1 MREWHAYLRPI
12 SPPALVQDTLSTATA
27 FHGEGAFP
35 QLEGNAYWIGIPWL
49 RKGKKL
55 VYAPLDKFRSALYRL
70 ICPSTT
76 FRAVDLGDIEG
87 EGLAPE
93 EVYDRI
99 AIITEFFVRQGK
111 ILLFVGGSQDFSYG
125 IYKGFVQLREIPFS
139 YVLLDSALDIEGA
152 DSKAHEHF
160 NRWILELEP
169 AFPTWIYALGLQYHK
184 IPLKQRELMEDLGVI
199 GVRLREL
206 LWEPTLAEP
215 ALRMADCISIDLSV
229 IRAAD
234 APAVISPNPAGL
246 TIELGC
252 QILRMGGMG
261 YGKSVLHLAN
271 YFSLRDKSGI
281 TAQSLALLA
290 WYYLEGLVSR
300 YNDFPS
306 PNRSNLIA
314 KQVTLPMAQGAITF
328 YQHPESHRWWMEV
341 QGRLVP
347 CHEEHLRQA
356 QRGEVPDLW
365 YSAQKYLLPPY

>member
-1 MREWHAYLRPI
+1 MSEWHTYLRPI
-12 SPPALVQDTLSTATA
+12 LSPSLMQDTLSTATA
-27 FHGEGAFP
+27 FHSEGYFP
-35 QLEGNAYWIGIPWL
+35 PLEGNVYWIGIPWL

-55 VYAPLDKFRSALYRL
+55 VYAPLDKVRRALYRL

-93 EVYDRI
+93 EVYERI
-99 AIITEFFVRQGK
+99 AAITELFVRQGK
-111 ILLFVGGSQDFSYG
+111 ILLFVGGSQDFSFG

-152 DSKAHEHF
+152 EESKSYQLF
-160 NRWILELEP
+160 NRWILELDL

-184 IPLKQRELMEDLGVI
+184 ISLKQREMMEDLGII

-215 ALRMADCISIDLSV
+215 ALRMADCISVDLSV

-234 APAVISPNPAGL
+234 APAVLSPNPAGL
-246 TIELGC
+246 TIELAC
-252 QILRMGGMG
+252 QILRMAGMG
-261 YGKSVLHLAN
+261 YGKSILHLAN
-271 YFSLRDKSGI
+271 YHSLRDKSGI
-281 TAQSLALLA
+281 TAQSLALLI

-306 PNRSNLIA
+306 PDRSNLIP
-314 KQVTLPMAQGAITF
+314 KRVTLPQESITF
-328 YQHPESHRWWMEV
+328 YQHPESYRWWMEV
-341 QGRLVP
+341 GGRLIP

-356 QRGEVPDLW
+356 QRGEIPELW
-365 YSAQKYLLPPY
+365 YNAQKYLLPPY